1 MKSTSARKMQL
12 LKKAERIG
20 ARLNSEQK
28 QRIEYAAS
36 IKGTSLSDFI
46 IGSAD
51 AAAAR
56 AIQEH
61 ETWTLTGKDREVFVN
76 AFLHPP
82 EPGQRMKAAAARY
95 KKLNPVASFIS

>member
-1 MKSTSARKMQL
+1 MKPASAKKIRL
-12 LKKAERIG
+12 LKKAERIE

-28 QRIEYAAS
+28 HRIEYAAS

-56 AIQEH
+56 TIQEH

-82 EPGQRMKAAAARY
+82 EPSQRMKAAAARY
-95 KKLNPVASFIS
+95 KKRIGLSS

>member
-1 MKSTSARKMQL
+1 MKPTSAKRMQL
-12 LKKAERIG
+12 LKKVERVE
-20 ARLNSEQK
+20 ARLNSQQT

-61 ETWTLTGKDREVFVN
+61 EAWTLTGKDREVFVN
-76 AFLHPP
+76 AFLHTP
-82 EPGQRMKAAAARY
+82 EPSQRMKAAATRY
-95 KKLNPVASFIS
+95 KKRVGLSS

>member
-1 MKSTSARKMQL
+1 MKPTSAKRIQL
-12 LKKAERIG
+12 LKKVERIE

-51 AAAAR
+51 AAAAL
-56 AIQEH
+56 AIQEY
-61 ETWTLTGKDREVFVN
+61 ETWILTGKDRGVFVN
-76 AFLHPP
+76 AFLNPP
-82 EPGQRMKAAAARY
+82 EPSQRMKAAAARY
-95 KKLNPVASFIS
+95 KKRVGLSS